1 MKLMWFR
8 VSPQVSTEETEM
20 KEGRK
25 RSIFV
30 HQEGKEYILGKNKG
44 GGNVQFCFKLPAGLL
59 SSGKA
64 GLYRS

>member
-25 RSIFV
+25 RSIFIY
-30 HQEGKEYILGKNKG
+30 QEGKEYILGKNKG
-44 GGNVQFCFKLPAGLL
+44 GGNCPILLQVTCWVAFKWQGWLI
-59 SSGKA
+59 
-64 GLYRS
+64 